1 MSEQRDVNEQAEIP
15 IAQLSYAKFIES
27 LVAEARRNNQISVTR
42 IGDKM
47 SETTGILYHLYRLEI
62 NPKAERNIC
71 VVAGIHGVEIAGP
84 LAILTLTQSHTQRLL
99 PMFRYIIYPVL
110 NPYGFDARQR
120 FTDSGRDLN
129 ALYAMT
135 LNNAHHYQEI
145 QSFYQ
150 DIQTYKHF
158 DAVITLH
165 EDVDLDRFYMYGL
178 GKENIELY
186 HQLCAVAEE
195 YCAVWS
201 NADVY
206 GWPSDEF
213 GLVFASARD
222 HAVDGSLYAKGWT
235 KVAFTVETP
244 GKLRIGIRINLAI
257 DVLIECSKI
266 LAKRI

>member
-1 MSEQRDVNEQAEIP
+1 MPEQRDLNEQAEIP
-15 IAQLSYAKFIES
+15 VAHLSYAKFIES
-27 LVAEARRNNQISVTR
+27 LVGEARRKHISVTK

-47 SETTGILYHLYRLEI
+47 SESTGILYPLYRLEI
-62 NPKAERNIC
+62 NPKAARNIC
-71 VVAGIHGVEIAGP
+71 IVSGIHGVEIAGP
-84 LAILTLTQSHTQRLL
+84 LAILALIQSHTQRLL
-99 PMFRYIIYPVL
+99 PAFRYIVYPVL

-135 LNNAHHYQEI
+135 LNNERHYQEI

-150 DIQTYKHF
+150 DIHTYKPL
-158 DAVITLH
+158 DAVIALH

-195 YCAVWS
+195 YCPFWS

-206 GWPSDEF
+206 GLRSDEF
-213 GLVFASARD
+213 GLVVASARD
-222 HAVDGSLYAKGWT
+222 HAIDGSLYAKGLT

-244 GKLRIGIRINLAI
+244 GRLRIGIRINLAI
-257 DVLIECSKI
+257 DILIACSKI